1 MRWGAHLPLIDFG
14 DGGARVRELRDY
26 ARAARELGFDTVSA
40 NDHLL
45 WRRPWL
51 DGLTALSAVVEH
63 TAGMTMATSVA
74 LPAVRHPVVLAKSLA
89 TLAVLHAGPFIAGIG
104 PGSGRADYAAVGVPF
119 PERWTRFDEAARI
132 LQAVLRG
139 EDRLDVG
146 TDAVFAPLPDPAP
159 QVWMASWGSRLRL
172 RGLAGSADGWFASGY
187 NTDPARYAASR
198 AQLDAELQRAGRDP
212 AEFPDA
218 IATMWLYVTSDAG
231 EAAAVVDDV
240 LAPVL
245 GRDPRTL
252 AQHLPVGSADHCIA
266 VLNAYAR
273 AGARRILLW
282 PVRNPARQ
290 LEVFAERVAPYVAG

>member
-1 MRWGAHLPLIDFG
+1 MRWGAHLPLVDFG
-14 DGGARVRELRDY
+14 EGGARVGELRDY
-26 ARAARELGFDTVSA
+26 VRAARELGFDTVSA

-63 TAGMTMATSVA
+63 AAGMTMATSVA

-132 LQAVLRG
+132 LRAVLRG
-139 EDRLDVG
+139 EDPLDVG
-146 TDAVFAPLPDPAP
+146 PDAVFAPLPDPAP

-172 RGLAGSADGWFASGY
+172 RGIAGTADGWFASGY

-198 AQLDAELQRAGRDP
+198 AQLDAELRRAGR
-212 AEFPDA
+212 EERRG
-218 IATMWLYVTSDAG
+218 T
-231 EAAAVVDDV
+231 
-240 LAPVL
+240 
-245 GRDPRTL
+245 
-252 AQHLPVGSADHCIA
+252 GSIG
-266 VLNAYAR
+266 R
-273 AGARRILLW
+273 AGRGTGSETTDDPLHLMWGEEGWPKRGTRHPSARPRCTAGLSSARGCCPEGKKGCW
-282 PVRNPARQ
+282 PQLASPA
-290 LEVFAERVAPYVAG
+290 GS

>member
-14 DGGARVRELRDY
+14 DGGARVGELRDY
-26 ARAARELGFDTVSA
+26 VRAARELGFDTVSA

-132 LQAVLRG
+132 LRAVLRG

-146 TDAVFAPLPDPAP
+146 ADAVFAPLPDPAP

-198 AQLDAELQRAGRDP
+198 AQLDAELRRAGRDP

-290 LEVFAERVAPYVAG
+290 LEVFTERVAPHVAG